1 MKLSIA
7 EVPSLMEDWDYINN
21 SIDPHSVGSK
31 SSRTNVFWICKKC
44 GNSYP
49 RTPGVQLRSAGLC
62 KDCTE
67 QKRIESY
74 KKTILAK
81 GSIWDFHPEAAEEW
95 MNERNGNISL
105 KEIPICSDTKFW
117 WKCKECGH
125 EWQATPAER
134 WHKGN
139 NRGCQKCSY
148 KKISETWRKKGLK
161 NEGSLAETNPEL
173 LEEWDYE
180 KNGPDITPYTISY
193 KYSKKVFFKCK
204 LGHSYK
210 QRISLKIKNA
220 LPCPFC
226 VRKTSF
232 AEQAIAFYLGKV
244 CKVEQN
250 VFSRRHEIDVLLP
263 ELHVGIEYDGWYYHS
278 KPKQKERDKK
288 KEVFYA
294 KRGIKIIRV
303 KEVQV
308 YEGKELTLPGNKP
321 QQEHFEKLI
330 KDLCCIL
337 HLEVPD
343 VNIERDF
350 ITIKSMVTDYVITNS
365 IVNKSPELLQYWD
378 YEGNAGVDPANVHYG
393 SNEYYSWICP
403 NCNKTFLRSVY
414 LQKNAKNKF
423 CEHCARSQGTKGRA
437 AKRLIEQG
445 SLFDARPDLLD
456 FWDEKLNSGI
466 LPNEVPQNSQ
476 FKIVIKC
483 PTCGG
488 IREARTMDLLK
499 IKYPCRHCYDKN
511 RKKNKG

>member
-1 MKLSIA
+1 MKSSVA

-31 SSRTNVFWICKKC
+31 SSRINVFWICKKC
-44 GNSYP
+44 GESYP
-49 RTPGVQLRSAGLC
+49 RTPAAQLKSGGLC
-62 KDCTE
+62 KDCTV

-81 GSIWDFHPEAAEEW
+81 GSIGDFHPEAAEEW

-105 KEIPICSDTKFW
+105 KDIPICSNTKFW

-125 EWQATPAER
+125 EWLATPAER

-148 KKISETWRKKGLK
+148 KKISETWRIVFIKCFMNLFF
-161 NEGSLAETNPEL
+161 
-173 LEEWDYE
+173 
-180 KNGPDITPYTISY
+180 IFF
-193 KYSKKVFFKCK
+193 YSKKVFFKCK
-204 LGHSYK
+204 FGHSYK
-210 QRISLKIKNA
+210 QKISLKIKNA

-232 AEQAIAFYLGKV
+232 AEQSIAFYLGKV

-250 VFSRRHEIDVLLP
+250 VFTRRHEIDVLLP

-294 KRGIKIIRV
+294 KHGIKIIRV

-308 YEGKELTLPGNKP
+308 YEGKELTFPGNKP

-330 KDLCCIL
+330 KDLCSIL

-350 ITIKSMVTDYVITNS
+350 ITIKSMVTDYTITNS
-365 IVNKSPELLQYWD
+365 IVNKAPELLQYWD
-378 YEGNAGVDPANVHYG
+378 YEGNEGVDPANVHYG

-414 LQKNAKNKF
+414 QQKNAKNKF

-437 AKRLIEQG
+437 VKRLIEQG

-466 LPNEVPQNSQ
+466 LPNKVPKNSQ

-483 PTCGG
+483 PTCGRT
-488 IREARTMDLLK
+488 REARTMDLLK
-499 IKYPCRHCYDKN
+499 TKYPCRHCYDIK
-511 RKKNKG
+511 RKKTKNESRD